1 MNALSDVSKK
11 GAELARL
18 LQRDGLSGLM
28 GKIAHWR
35 RHRAAQPKID
45 AEYGTDTLAWVTV
58 RDLAADGPNI
68 PFASG
73 YGPSPAYDSEL
84 ILKQLPVHREG
95 YAFVDLG
102 CGKGLVLMLASQ
114 LGFRRII
121 GVEFARNVYEIAVAN
136 LDKFRRKADVQPIE
150 VILGDAA
157 EFAFPPEP
165 LVVYLYHPFGPEVIL
180 PVLENLRLSVSE
192 HPRDCWV
199 VYVNP
204 VHHQVVSGC
213 DFLIT
218 HKAVLGKESGEPYA
232 LYRMK
237 QVDPR

>member
-165 LVVYLYHPFGPEVIL
+165 LVVYLYHPFGPEVML
-180 PVLENLRLSVSE
+180 PVLENLRASVSE
-192 HPRDCWV
+192 DPRDCWV

-204 VHHQVVSGC
+204 VHHQVVAGC

-218 HKAVLGKESGEPYA
+218 HKAVLGRESGEPYA
-232 LYRMK
+232 LYRIC
-237 QVDPR
+237 QPG